1 MPQLFPS
8 SVLQESAYTWL
19 PKVKVRTQIIYT
31 CSLLALVTAL
41 ASLPFIKV
49 DVSANGTGL
58 VRPVAEKN
66 ELHSLV
72 SGAIEEVL
80 VTEGQHVDK
89 GQLLIRLQE
98 DLSNNKLSQTAF
110 ELHQREQYIQ
120 DLDLL
125 TKHMGGADRM
135 QGDGGGGGDDHA
147 GRTEQIGRADRM
159 RGGSRGGGEERG
171 SVLPL
176 QSPLYQQQYSRF
188 RHALAEQQTTLDR
201 AKADYEMNKLLFDE
215 KVISKKEF
223 LDKKYD
229 YDKAAADY
237 KTIGEQ
243 QYSNWED
250 DLSRYRVESGR
261 LSTDSRQ
268 FEKEKEWN
276 LIRAPISGTLQQFN
290 GKYPGGTLQQG
301 EMVGVISPDASLV
314 AECYLSPRDI
324 GYIKTGMPVKFQV
337 DAFNYNDWGLLD
349 GKVISVA
356 NDFTLSGSQPVFK
369 VKCAFQSTTL
379 QLRNGVKGQL
389 KKGMSLNARFMLAR
403 RSLFQLLFDKAD
415 DWINP
420 ELKNPL

>member
-1 MPQLFPS
+1 M
-8 SVLQESAYTWL
+8 
-19 PKVKVRTQIIYT
+19 
-31 CSLLALVTAL
+31 
-41 ASLPFIKV
+41 
-49 DVSANGTGL
+49 SANGTGL
-58 VRPVAEKN
+58 VRPVAKKN

-72 SGAIEEVL
+72 SGDIEVVL
-80 VTEGQHVDK
+80 LTEGQHVDK
-89 GQLLIRLQE
+89 GQLLILLQE
-98 DLSNNKLSQTAF
+98 DLINNKLSQTAF

-120 DLDLL
+120 DLNVL
-125 TKHMGGADRM
+125 TGHMGGDDRM
-135 QGDGGGGGDDHA
+135 RGDDRGGGDDHE
-147 GRTEQIGRADRM
+147 GRTGQIGRGDRM
-159 RGGSRGGGEERG
+159 RG
-171 SVLPL
+171 VQL
-176 QSPLYQQQYSRF
+176 QSPLYQQQYRQF

-201 AKADYEMNKLLFDE
+201 AKADYDMNKLLFDE
-215 KVISKKEF
+215 KVISQKEF
-223 LDKKYD
+223 LDKKYA
-229 YDKAAADY
+229 YDKAVADY

-349 GKVISVA
+349 GRVIAVA

>member
-8 SVLQESAYTWL
+8 AVLQHSTYTWL
-19 PKVKVRTQIIYT
+19 PKVKVKTQIIYT
-31 CSLLALVTAL
+31 CSLLALVIAF
-41 ASLPFIKV
+41 AALPFIKV

-72 SGAIEEVL
+72 SGTIEEIL
-80 VTEGQHVDK
+80 VTEGQHVEK
-89 GQLLIRLQE
+89 GQLLIRLQQ

-110 ELHQREQYIQ
+110 ELHQHQQYIQ
-120 DLDLL
+120 DLDRL
-125 TKHMGGADRM
+125 TNHMRQGGV
-135 QGDGGGGGDDHA
+135 
-147 GRTEQIGRADRM
+147 
-159 RGGSRGGGEERG
+159 
-171 SVLPL
+171 SVQQL

-201 AKADYEMNKLLFDE
+201 AKTDYDMNKLLFDQA
-215 KVISKKEF
+215 VISKKEF
-223 LDKKYD
+223 LDKKYE
-229 YDKAAADY
+229 YEKAEADY

-250 DLSRYRVESGR
+250 DLSRYQVEKGR
-261 LSTDSRQ
+261 LNTDSRQ
-268 FEKEKEWN
+268 FEREKEWN
-276 LIRAPISGTLQQFN
+276 LIKAPISGTLQQFN
-290 GKYPGGTLQQG
+290 GKYPGGSLQQG
-301 EMVGVISPDASLV
+301 EMIGVISPDASLV

-349 GKVISVA
+349 GRVMAVD
-356 NDFTLSGSQPVFK
+356 NDFTLSGNQPVFK
-369 VKCAFQSTTL
+369 VKCAFSSTAL
-379 QLRNGVKGQL
+379 QLKNGVKGRL
-389 KKGMSLNARFMLAR
+389 KKGMSLNARFILAR